1 MGNTQ
6 TNIKAE
12 GECEEKRGHRRCEQP
27 RVEKVAEERQ
37 RWRQLEIAKTTFVMW
52 PPPRKWLTKDKD
64 GDKLRQQR

>member
-12 GECEEKRGHRRCEQP
+12 GECEEKRGQRRCEQP

-37 RWRQLEIAKTTFVMW
+37 RWRQVETAKIIFVMW
-52 PPPRKWLTKDKD
+52 PT
-64 GDKLRQQR
+64 